1 MRQSQS
7 KPVLPRR
14 PPPWVRHSPW
24 GGFRRVW
31 HGHAAGF
38 ALAVVLALMVLLT
51 LLAVGLLTLSSVS
64 LRSLEHGR
72 LQAEARANARVAL
85 LLALGQLQ
93 GELGPDRRISVP
105 AGILDRNPDTP
116 EFDGVDQPRYT
127 GVWEAADSPFVKWTL
142 DKPSYDKKSGFRK
155 WLVSGAEESLKAP
168 AIATNG
174 PAGVGETRQLV
185 APGASGAAGRRVVVP
200 VLAGERAGF
209 AWWTSDDGVKAM
221 LRAGEKPDGS
231 SRAKVLLGSRRA
243 DGSGHARLDSRMPDR
258 DHGMDE
264 RLLDLAAV
272 DAAVPVAAGSSR
284 VSSALLHDLT
294 ARSETLPVDVTT
306 GGFRKCLNL
315 WLDWL
320 SAQSANTLKNQG
332 TVGPM
337 RNAAADYRIC
347 SWDQLRNYE
356 SLARASGMV
365 TLGSG
370 GRPQIRCHK
379 QTGTGGSGDA
389 EWNPNIG
396 ADRFRIQPVL
406 LKLSYVV
413 SCATERISA
422 PVDSS
427 KPFALRFYL
436 YPMAVLW
443 NPYNVDLMVPEYCIH
458 GFCPLL
464 FDINKGTVNNARVDL
479 TRNQS
484 ATLFA
489 FGPEGG
495 GSPRLSNLV
504 IPAGATKVLYPQEVR
519 WQTNP
524 EEHRHS
530 RFIWH
535 YYMWAQANKFSL
547 GDANFGGVIKNLRG
561 NQSTAYFNSIP
572 AEEVAGGAGDPLR
585 IEITPSANGPNYA
598 FGMAG
603 AHTDWWGNNGSGT
616 DNAETLQKFGATS
629 HAYFK
634 VESDGSSPQI
644 SLIRESEL
652 PVRTFG
658 QLENRPTPLL
668 LFEFYRKAA
677 DEDLFPAKTGSFA
690 VAGNPIHALT
700 GKEFGTTDA
709 ATPWFESPYSFRFKA
724 ISSWFDVTKTF
735 QLPPNRDDRIYFGAS
750 YSPRGQLNVVDQEI
764 PLSPL
769 VSLAQLQHLP
779 LFDYRPTYD
788 PRTATATTIWYGGDY
803 GFHEGRVTQFA
814 QNHAIGNSYASPG
827 IPPAKLNNRGWT
839 YQFNVTADHLRSDRS
854 YQANAVL
861 WDAWFCSSIAAQDGL
876 MLLQGGSKRTTRQ
889 VAEDFLTGVAPLPND
904 AVEARLDTPPE
915 EVVKSLFD
923 AKGIPTKDA
932 HQKIARFL
940 RIEGGFN
947 VNSVSEEA
955 WAHVLSRLCAKPSLA
970 MPSLTG
976 SEPVTVV
983 EPGEDKFLVSRHSLA
998 NGLPAERVAGKER
1011 QDRYWNGSRELTAAQ
1026 LRELARAIVRQVKQR
1041 GPFLSLAEF
1050 VNRRLTSNV
1059 DLALS
1064 GPLQAALDDPRVSI
1078 NEPFRGDSL
1087 SGSEGRFKA
1096 NYPFPAAGKG
1106 PRLQGITGYVTQADL
1121 LVSLGP
1127 ALSPRSDTFTI
1138 RALGEARDS
1147 EGVVRATAW
1156 CEAVVQRTGDYLDPG
1171 DDAATIA
1178 ASLKRPLNKRF
1189 GRRFQIVSFR
1199 WLTAA
1204 EVLPATP
1211 VRTKS

>member
-1 MRQSQS
+1 MTTAHPFVPLR
-7 KPVLPRR
+7 LDRLTARR
-14 PPPWVRHSPW
+14 TQR
-24 GGFRRVW
+24 
-31 HGHAAGF
+31 GF
-38 ALAVVLALMVLLT
+38 ALVITLSLLVLLT

-64 LRSLEHGR
+64 LRSVQQGR
-72 LQAEARANARVAL
+72 LMAEARANARVAL

-93 GELGPDRRISVP
+93 RELGPDRRISVP
-105 AGILDRNPDTP
+105 AGILDQDPASP
-116 EFDGVDQPRYT
+116 AFDGIDQPRYT
-127 GVWEAADSPFVKWTL
+127 GVWEAADSPFTRWTL
-142 DKPSYDKKSGFRK
+142 EKPSYDKRSGFRQ
-155 WLVSGAEESLKAP
+155 WLVSGSDETLRELAA
-168 AIATNG
+168 ATTG
-174 PAGVGETRQLV
+174 PATGGELRQLV
-185 APGASGAAGRRVVVP
+185 AAGPTPAAGRQVRVP
-200 VLAGERAGF
+200 VLAAPQAGF
-209 AWWTSDDGVKAM
+209 AWWTSDDGTKGV
-221 LRAGEKPDGS
+221 LRAGEPPDGS
-231 SRAKVLLGSRRA
+231 SRAKILLGAHRA
-243 DGSGHARLDSRMPDR
+243 AGDGHSRLDPRIPTR
-258 DHGMDE
+258 DHGMDD
-264 RLLDLAAV
+264 RLVDLATVA
-272 DAAVPVAAGSSR
+272 AAVPATAGPSR
-284 VSSALLHDLT
+284 ISTALVHDLT
-294 ARSETLPVDVTT
+294 TRSETLPVDVTT

-320 SAQSANTLKNQG
+320 SAQSANTLKSQG
-332 TVGPM
+332 AVGPL
-337 RNAAADYRIC
+337 RNAGMDYRIC

-356 SLARASGMV
+356 SLARAGSMV
-365 TLGSG
+365 TIGSS
-370 GRPQIRCHK
+370 GRPLIRAHK
-379 QTGTGGSGDA
+379 QQGASGTGSEA

-396 ADRFRIQPVL
+396 GDRFRIQPVL

-413 SCATERISA
+413 SCATERIPA
-422 PVDSS
+422 PVDPA
-427 KPFALRFYL
+427 KPYALRFYL

-443 NPYNVDLMVPEYCIH
+443 NPYNVDLEVPEYCIH

-464 FDINKGTVNNARVDL
+464 FDINKGTTGNARVDL
-479 TRNQS
+479 TQNQS
-484 ATLFA
+484 ATMLA

-495 GSPRLSNLV
+495 GSPKLSNLV

-530 RFIWH
+530 RFRWH
-535 YYMWAQANKFSL
+535 YYLWAQAEKFSL

-572 AEEVAGGAGDPLR
+572 AEEVAGAAGDPLR

-616 DNAETLQKFGATS
+616 DNAETLQKFGSTT

-634 VESDGSSPQI
+634 VETDGSSPQI
-644 SLIRESEL
+644 SVIRESEL

-700 GKEFGTTDA
+700 SKEFGTTDA

-735 QLPPNRDDRIYFGAS
+735 QLPPNRDDRVYFGAS

-788 PRTATATTIWYGGDY
+788 SRTATATTIWYGGDY

-827 IPPAKLNNRGWT
+827 IPPAKLTNRGWT

-854 YQANAVL
+854 YIANAVL

-876 MLLQGGSKRTTRQ
+876 LLQQGGSKRTTRQ
-889 VAEDFLTGVAPLPND
+889 VAEDFLSGTAALPND
-904 AVEARLDTPPE
+904 AVTAHPASPPE
-915 EVVKSLFD
+915 EVIKSLFD
-923 AKGIPTKDA
+923 AKGVPTKDA
-932 HQKIARFL
+932 YQKIARHL

-955 WAHVLSRLCAKPSLA
+955 WAHLLARLCAKPSLA
-970 MPSLTG
+970 MPSVSGT
-976 SEPVTVV
+976 EPLTVV
-983 EPGEDKFLVSRHSLA
+983 EPGEDKFLVSRYTLA
-998 NGLPAERVAGKER
+998 NAPPAEQAGGKER

-1026 LRELARAIVRQVKQR
+1026 LRELAQAIVRQVKQR

-1050 VNRRLTSNV
+1050 VNRRLSTTV

-1064 GPLQAALDDPRVSI
+1064 GPLQAALDDPQVSI
-1078 NEPFRGDSL
+1078 NAPFR
-1087 SGSEGRFKA
+1087 SEVITGTEGKVKA
-1096 NYPFPAAGKG
+1096 TYPFPAAGKG
-1106 PRLQGITGYVTQADL
+1106 SRLQGITGYVTQADL
-1121 LVSLGP
+1121 LASLGP

-1138 RALGEARDS
+1138 RALGEARDAG
-1147 EGVVRATAW
+1147 GVVRASAW

-1171 DDAATIA
+1171 DDAATIT
-1178 ASLKRPLNKRF
+1178 ASLKRPLNQRF
-1189 GRRFQIVSFR
+1189 GRRFEIVAFR
-1199 WLTAA
+1199 WLAA
-1204 EVLPATP
+1204 EEVVP
-1211 VRTKS
+1211 VAQS